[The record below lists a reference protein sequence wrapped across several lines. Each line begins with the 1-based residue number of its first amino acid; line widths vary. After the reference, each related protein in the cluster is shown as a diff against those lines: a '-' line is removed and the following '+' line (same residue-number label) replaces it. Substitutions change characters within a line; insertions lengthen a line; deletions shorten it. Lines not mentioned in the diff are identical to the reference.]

1 MAMAEQ
7 AVPAARKGPR
17 FRRLRALAGPLLL
30 ALASLLLI
38 SFITFVGTA
47 KSGRE
52 VAIAAL
58 GRDVSEAQLEQY
70 ADARGLNDPVVTRY
84 TRWLGDFVQ
93 GDWGVSAVTAR
104 PVRPDVMP
112 RFERTLLLAVITVI
126 IATPL
131 SLLLGVYMARRAGSL
146 SDLTLSVG
154 TVVVTGLPEFVIG
167 MTLLLIFGVILGWFP
182 VDGTAFAFGSLAE
195 QMHSLVLPVIT
206 MVIAFVPYTARLTR
220 AAAQEALSSPS
231 TQAAM
236 LRGLPRR
243 TVLWDHAMRS
253 AAPPILNALAL
264 NAIWLVSGVIVVESV
279 FGIPGIGAQLVESI
293 AQGDSE
299 TVQAIAVL
307 LGALFI
313 GINLIADLA
322 VVYANPKLRAR

>member
-1 MAMAEQ
+1 
-7 AVPAARKGPR
+7 
-17 FRRLRALAGPLLL
+17 
-30 ALASLLLI
+30 
-38 SFITFVGTA
+38 
-47 KSGRE
+47 
-52 VAIAAL
+52 
-58 GRDVSEAQLEQY
+58 
-70 ADARGLNDPVVTRY
+70 
-84 TRWLGDFVQ
+84 
-93 GDWGVSAVTAR
+93 
-104 PVRPDVMP
+104 MP